1 MTAKIPARGAILGYV
16 TSIIMM
22 TLGIVVLPVVTA
34 PAAAAATTTITGL
47 TVQCVLDTNEYPIG
61 VKYTNADIDALP
73 LTRHDF
79 HGEWN
84 YTLTPPDTP

>member
-34 PAAAAATTTITGL
+34 PAATAAITCQTPASGAIYR
-47 TVQCVLDTNEYPIG
+47 TPGPTSGCP
-61 VKYTNADIDALP
+61 
-73 LTRHDF
+73 HD
-79 HGEWN
+79 
-84 YTLTPPDTP
+84 